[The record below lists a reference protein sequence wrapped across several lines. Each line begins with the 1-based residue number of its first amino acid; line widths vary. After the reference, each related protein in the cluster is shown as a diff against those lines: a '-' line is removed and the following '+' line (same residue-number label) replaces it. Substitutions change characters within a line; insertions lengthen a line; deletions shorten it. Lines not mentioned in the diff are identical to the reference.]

1 MDVKDFAL
9 QTFNESHAALMQA
22 VDGLSQ
28 EELMTQPQPGANH
41 IVFIL
46 WHMVRAEDWFLHYLF
61 QRVPQVWESEKW
73 HEKLNL
79 PDDPRVTGFGYTAEQ
94 VASFPSVQLR
104 DLIAYGEAVRART
117 VDYLRNVDPARFDEI
132 VKSRLFGEV
141 SIGSL
146 ISHLLIEIVQ
156 HIGQIAYI
164 RGIVREQG
172 RQS

>member
-1 MDVKDFAL
+1 MEVKDFAL
-9 QTFNESHAALMQA
+9 EALNEAQTALMQA

-28 EELMTQPQPGANH
+28 DELMWQPKPGANH
-41 IVFIL
+41 IAFIL
-46 WHMVRAEDWFLHYLF
+46 WHNLRVEDLFFQYMF

-94 VASFPSVQLR
+94 VASFQSVPLR
-104 DLIAYGEAVRART
+104 DLIAYGEAVRAST
-117 VDYLRNVDPARFDEI
+117 VDYLRNLDPARFDEM

-146 ISHLLIEIVQ
+146 IGHLLLEIAQ
-156 HIGQIAYI
+156 HVGQIAYI
-164 RGIVREQG
+164 RGLVRGQG
-172 RQS
+172 S

>member
-9 QTFNESHAALMQA
+9 QTFNESQSALMQA

-28 EELMTQPQPGANH
+28 EEFMRQPQPGANH
-41 IVFIL
+41 IAFIL
-46 WHMVRAEDWFLHYLF
+46 WHMARAEDWFFHYLF

-73 HEKLNL
+73 HERLNL
-79 PDDPRVTGFGYTAEQ
+79 PDDPRVTGFGYTAEE
-94 VASFPSVQLR
+94 VANFPSVPLR
-104 DLIAYGEAVRART
+104 DLIAYGEAVRARP

-146 ISHLLIEIVQ
+146 IGHLLIEIAQ
-156 HIGQIAYI
+156 HVGQIAYI